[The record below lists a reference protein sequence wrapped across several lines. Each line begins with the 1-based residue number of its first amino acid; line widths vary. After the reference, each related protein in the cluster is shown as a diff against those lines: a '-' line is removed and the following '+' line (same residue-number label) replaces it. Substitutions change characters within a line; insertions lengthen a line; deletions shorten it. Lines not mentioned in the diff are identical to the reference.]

1 MIPCKKTCADY
12 YEGCHK
18 NCERWKHFLQQSSAE
33 RKEKKAYLNAYNE
46 LCSTIVRQ
54 CRANTLRHSYWAY
67 CLRGIFA
74 VREYVSAFLP
84 LHSRKKS
91 PFLAPL
97 KIGHTAAHSAQG
109 LCFVHKRIVEWWG

>member
-18 NCERWKHFLQQSSAE
+18 NCERWKLFLQQSSAE

-54 CRANTLRHSYWAY
+54 CRANTLRRQVLLPG
-67 CLRGIFA
+67 LRHQAGPPRRYRA
-74 VREYVSAFLP
+74 
-84 LHSRKKS
+84 
-91 PFLAPL
+91 
-97 KIGHTAAHSAQG
+97 G
-109 LCFVHKRIVEWWG
+109 

>member
-54 CRANTLRHSYWAY
+54 CRAIR
-67 CLRGIFA
+67 CGI
-74 VREYVSAFLP
+74 P
-84 LHSRKKS
+84 
-91 PFLAPL
+91 
-97 KIGHTAAHSAQG
+97 IGHSVQDKILTEIEIPAYLQG
-109 LCFVHKRIVEWWG
+109 FFL

>member
-54 CRANTLRHSYWAY
+54 CPRQYAA
-67 CLRGIFA
+67 
-74 VREYVSAFLP
+74 AFL
-84 LHSRKKS
+84 L
-91 PFLAPL
+91 
-97 KIGHTAAHSAQG
+97 G
-109 LCFVHKRIVEWWG
+109 IVCKTKY